1 MALLDWVREIS
12 EGVETTLVGMKT
24 TASFAAEN
32 WGGKAS
38 GAMTREYPAEQPVL
52 TERFR
57 GHLFNNVDDCISC
70 KLCAKAC
77 PVDCFVIDTERNAE
91 NKLRA
96 SRFDIDLTKCIYC
109 GLCTRACPTDCLT
122 MEGGFELDPKNTV
135 NKHGER
141 FLFTQRPDQLDT
153 RMDSAD
159 VIRLNA
165 ISGKPYVDLSEADR
179 AFMHRLED
187 PTGNTLVA
195 KFGEGFYTPEEKIRV
210 DAEREAMLKAKAE
223 AAKAAAA
230 KAAADKAAAE
240 AAKAAADAVKPA
252 APTPGAP
259 A

>member
-24 TASFAAEN
+24 TATFAAEN

-38 GAMTREYPAEQPVL
+38 GAMTREYPAEPVVL
-52 TERFR
+52 PERFR
-57 GHLFNNVDDCISC
+57 GHLFNDVDDCISC

-77 PVDCFVIDTERNAE
+77 PVDCFVIDTERTPE

-109 GLCTRACPTDCLT
+109 GLCTRVCPTDCLT
-122 MEGGFELDPKNTV
+122 MEGGYELDPKNTV

-153 RMDSAD
+153 RLDSSD
-159 VIRLNA
+159 VIRLNG
-165 ISGKPYVDLSEADR
+165 ISGKPYIDLSDNDR
-179 AFMHRLED
+179 DFMHRLED
-187 PTGNTLVA
+187 PKGNTLVA
-195 KFGEGFYTPEEKIRV
+195 KFGEGFYTPEEKVRV
-210 DAEREAMLKAKAE
+210 EAEREAMLKAKAE
-223 AAKAAAA
+223 AAKIEAAKAAAA
-230 KAAADKAAAE
+230 KAAA
-240 AAKAAADAVKPA
+240 A
-252 APTPGAP
+252 APPTGAT